1 MELLLYSQ
9 YLTENIDQV
18 SLNTTVSGALDRSGL
33 LLLLLL
39 LLCKYH
45 YEYLL

>member
-18 SLNTTVSGALDRSGL
+18 SLNTTVSGALDRSGFL
-33 LLLLLL
+33 LLLLSLFIIM
-39 LLCKYH
+39 
-45 YEYLL
+45 